1 MKYPEFQFSAKDIRA
16 DTIFDWISLKTVF
29 EQINVPYGFPANN
42 DGYLRM
48 DSTNQCVNFVDKIDP
63 SIPLMT
69 LDKVYELYV
78 KFRDDMY
85 NFVNNLSVGD
95 KVIIEERRG
104 NDTDYPLD
112 FVDGMTVYCGK
123 EMTIKHIF
131 DGNEENVKFNNGL
144 TKIFTM
150 CEDSGRYN
158 WSSAMFEMPN
168 LKAIDTIYLASLKID
183 TFQL

>member
-16 DTIFDWISLKTVF
+16 DTIFDWTGLKTVF
-29 EQINVPYGFPANN
+29 KQINVPYSFPSSN
-42 DGYLRM
+42 GYLRM
-48 DSTNQCVNFVDKIDP
+48 DSTNQCVIFVDKIDP

-78 KFRDDMY
+78 KFRTDMY

-104 NDTDYPLD
+104 NDIDYPLD

-123 EMTIKHIF
+123 EMTIEHIF
-131 DGNEENVKFNNGL
+131 DGPEENVKFSNGINKRFL
-144 TKIFTM
+144 M
-150 CEDSGRYN
+150 REDSNRYN
-158 WSSAMFEMPN
+158 WSSSMFEMPG
-168 LKAIDTIYLASLKID
+168 LKTIDMISLASLKID

>member
-16 DTIFDWISLKTVF
+16 DTIFDWIGLKTVF
-29 EQINVPYGFPANN
+29 KQINLPYSFPSSN
-42 DGYLRM
+42 GYLRM

-78 KFRDDMY
+78 KFCYDMR
-85 NFVNNLSVGD
+85 NFVNTLSVGD
-95 KVIIEERRG
+95 KVIIEERRSNG
-104 NDTDYPLD
+104 TDYPLD

-131 DGNEENVKFNNGL
+131 DGDEENVKFYNGL
-144 TKIFTM
+144 TKRFTM

-168 LKAIDTIYLASLKID
+168 LKTIDMISLASLKID